1 MGDRSRDGYFDNLK
15 EVGFKITMKRVQ
27 QPYLLK
33 YYLPCVAIVTVTQIS
48 FYIPPDAIPG
58 RIALLVTQFLTL
70 TNLFIS
76 EQAESPT
83 SRHMTALGIFLLSSL
98 FFVLMGMAELAVLL
112 FLLRR
117 SEHSP

>member
-1 MGDRSRDGYFDNLK
+1 
-15 EVGFKITMKRVQ
+15 MKRIQ

-33 YYLPCVAIVTVTQIS
+33 YYLPCIAIVTVTQIS

-76 EQAESPT
+76 EQVISACAAYN
-83 SRHMTALGIFLLSSL
+83 HYIYFYFIFLCCKKEIKLTNNYQ
-98 FFVLMGMAELAVLL
+98 
-112 FLLRR
+112 
-117 SEHSP
+117 

>member
-1 MGDRSRDGYFDNLK
+1 MHFNRLLLSVSSSIIIIIIFAKEFVDDDTKDGYFDNLK
-15 EVGFKITMKRVQ
+15 EVGFKLKMMRVK

-33 YYLPCVAIVTVTQIS
+33 YYFPCVAIVVVTQIS

-76 EQAESPT
+76 EQV
-83 SRHMTALGIFLLSSL
+83 RI
-98 FFVLMGMAELAVLL
+98 AVFILVRL
-112 FLLRR
+112 
-117 SEHSP
+117 

>member
-1 MGDRSRDGYFDNLK
+1 MFFAKELLEDGSKNGYFDNLK
-15 EVGFKITMKRVQ
+15 EVGFNITMKRIQ

-33 YYLPCVAIVTVTQIS
+33 YYLPCIAIVTVTQIS

-76 EQAESPT
+76 EQVIS
-83 SRHMTALGIFLLSSL
+83 ALVGYNHYIYFYFILI
-98 FFVLMGMAELAVLL
+98 
-112 FLLRR
+112 
-117 SEHSP
+117 

>member
-1 MGDRSRDGYFDNLK
+1 MSYNVLKLYLSFDCIIISINNKLIFVKELLEDATNYGYFDNLV
-15 EVGFKITMKRVQ
+15 EVGFNITMKRVQ

-33 YYLPCVAIVTVTQIS
+33 YYLPCIAIVTVTQIS

-76 EQAESPT
+76 EQV
-83 SRHMTALGIFLLSSL
+83 RNI
-98 FFVLMGMAELAVLL
+98 
-112 FLLRR
+112 
-117 SEHSP
+117 